1 MKVGV
6 REEKVR
12 AVEEL
17 SQKLSRAVSV
27 VLTDFRGL
35 DVERMTRLRR
45 MLRDEKVEYKVVR
58 NTFARKAAA
67 SAGISGLEKYLEG
80 PTAVALSY
88 DDPVM
93 AAKKLVEFAQENK
106 ELAIKAAI
114 VEGRVISGR
123 EVEDLA
129 KLPPKPVLLSMVA
142 GSLQV
147 PITRL
152 AYALRAPLGGF
163 AYALSRLVEAR
174 QGGS

>member
-1 MKVGV
+1 MKVAV

-27 VLTDFRGL
+27 VLTDFKGL

-45 MLRDEKVEYKVVR
+45 ILRDGKVEYRVVR

-67 SAGISGLEKYLEG
+67 AAGISGLEKYLEG
-80 PTAVALSY
+80 PTAIALSY
-88 DDPVM
+88 DDPVI
-93 AAKKLVEFAQENK
+93 AAKKLVEFAEENK

-114 VEGRVISGR
+114 VEGRVISGK
-123 EVEDLA
+123 EVEGLA

-142 GSLQV
+142 GSLQAPV
-147 PITRL
+147 ARL

-174 QGGS
+174 QGAS